1 VAQFALWSS
10 FSNDD
15 DPMGLSWTE
24 LRFFYDRGTGLVRR
38 GLASLR
44 TRGMRAS
51 WERVLRQFHTVPM
64 EQRPALYLP
73 ESEPFAPFAVPHS
86 DRPVAS
92 IVIPVYN
99 QFAHTLACLRAIA
112 AHPPSVAI
120 EIIVSDDGSSDETG
134 PALALVEGLHYHRR
148 AQNGGFIAA
157 CNDGAARARGEFV
170 VFLNNDTIP
179 QPGWLDTLLATFDS
193 DADIGLVGAQLVYP
207 DGRLQEAGG
216 IVFSDGSAHNY
227 GRFQSPND
235 PRYGHVRD
243 ADYCSGAALAIRR
256 TSFDQ
261 VGGFDSRYAPAYFE
275 DTDLGFAVRAAGWR
289 VVYQPHSCVVHM
301 EGVTAGVD
309 ETKGVK
315 AYQVRNRHVF
325 AEKWRDALQRQPSP
339 QTLPHLAADARTQR
353 RILIVDG
360 ATPLPDR
367 DSASLR
373 LANLMRLLGEEQAH
387 VVFYPADGNHAGDAT
402 RRLQQLGVETW
413 YAPFATTPAQ
423 WMRQHGGTFDTVMV
437 CRHYVLH
444 EWLPL
449 VRKFAPQAKLVFDTV
464 DLHYLRER
472 RGAELADDA
481 ALKRASDRTRTLE
494 LDMIARSDATLVV
507 SEVERTLLAQDA
519 PGARVEIVS
528 NLHQLR
534 GHGLPF
540 AQRHDLVFVGGFR
553 HPPNVDAVQWF
564 VTEIFPLVRA
574 RLPDVRFHCIGSDAP
589 AQIAA
594 LSAHPGVN
602 VHGHVPDIDPYMDG
616 ARIAIAPLRYGAGVK
631 GKVNLSMAHGQPVVA
646 TACAVE
652 GMHLRDGEDV
662 LVGNDAASFADAVV
676 RLYTDATLWERLSR
690 NGIANVERHFSLDAA
705 RDVVRRV
712 LLDRR

>member
-1 VAQFALWSS
+1 
-10 FSNDD
+10 
-15 DPMGLSWTE
+15 MGLSWTE
-24 LRFFYDRGTGLVRR
+24 LRFFYDRGTGLFRR

-51 WERVLRQFHTVPM
+51 WERVLKQFHTVPM
-64 EQRPALYLP
+64 EQRLALYLP
-73 ESEPFAPFAVPHS
+73 QAEPFAPFAVPHS

-112 AHPPSVAI
+112 AHPPAAAI
-120 EIIVSDDGSSDETG
+120 EIVVSDDGSSDETG
-134 PALALVEGLHYHRR
+134 PALAQVDGLRYHRR

-157 CNDGAARARGEFV
+157 CNDGAAQARGDFL

-179 QPGWLDTLLATFDS
+179 QPGWLDTLLATFES
-193 DADIGLVGAQLVYP
+193 EADVGLVGAQLVYP

-227 GRFQSPND
+227 GRFESPND
-235 PRYGHVRD
+235 PRYGYVRD

-256 TSFDQ
+256 TSFDR

-275 DTDLGFAVRAAGWR
+275 DTDLGFAVRASGER
-289 VVYQPHSCVVHM
+289 VLYQPQSRVVHM

-309 ETKGVK
+309 LSKGVK

-325 AEKWRDALQRQPSP
+325 AGKWREVLQLQPSP
-339 QTLPHLAADARTQR
+339 QTSPYLAAEARAQR
-353 RILIVDG
+353 RVLVIDS
-360 ATPLPDR
+360 ATPRPDR
-367 DSASLR
+367 DAASLR
-373 LANLMRLLGEEQAH
+373 LVNLMGLLRDEQAH
-387 VVFYPADGNHAGDAT
+387 VVFYPGDGSHAGDAT
-402 RRLQQLGVETW
+402 HRLQALGVEAW
-413 YAPFATTPAQ
+413 HAPFAATPAQ
-423 WMRQHGGTFDTVMV
+423 WMRQHGRTFDTVMV
-437 CRHYVLH
+437 SRHYVLR

-449 VRKFAPQAKLVFDTV
+449 VRQFAPQAKLVLDTV

-472 RGAELADDA
+472 RGAELANDS
-481 ALKRASDRTRTLE
+481 ALKRASERTRALE

-507 SEVERTLLAQDA
+507 SDVERTLLAQDA

-528 NLHQLR
+528 LLHHISGQ
-534 GHGLPF
+534 GLPF
-540 AQRHDLVFVGGFR
+540 EQRHDLVFVGGFR
-553 HPPNVDAVQWF
+553 HPPNVDAVKWF
-564 VTEIFPLVRA
+564 VSEVFPLVRA
-574 RLPDVRFHCIGSDAP
+574 RLPDVRFHCIGSDTP
-589 AQIAA
+589 AEITA
-594 LSAHPGVN
+594 LAGQPGVV

-616 ARIAIAPLRYGAGVK
+616 ARIAVAPLRYGAGVK

-646 TACAVE
+646 TGCAVE

-662 LVGNDAASFADAVV
+662 LVGDDPQSFADAVV
-676 RLYTDATLWERLSR
+676 RLYTDAETWQRLSR
-690 NGIANVERHFSLDAA
+690 NGVANVQQHFSLDAA

-712 LLDRR
+712 LLERK

>member
-1 VAQFALWSS
+1 
-10 FSNDD
+10 
-15 DPMGLSWTE
+15 MGLSWTE

-44 TRGMRAS
+44 TRGLRAS
-51 WERVLRQFHTVPM
+51 WERVRRQFHTVPM
-64 EQRPALYLP
+64 EQRPSLYLP
-73 ESEPFAPFAVPHS
+73 QAEPFAPFAVPDS
-86 DRPVAS
+86 ERPVAS

-112 AHPPSVAI
+112 AHPPAAAI
-120 EIIVSDDGSSDETG
+120 EIIVSDDGSSDET
-134 PALALVEGLHYHRR
+134 ASALVQVQGLHYHRR
-148 AQNGGFIAA
+148 ARNGGFIAA
-157 CNDGAARARGEFV
+157 CNDGAARARGEFL

-179 QPGWLDTLLATFDS
+179 QPGWLDALLATFDAA
-193 DADIGLVGAQLVYP
+193 ADIGLVGAQLVYP

-227 GRFQSPND
+227 GRFESPND

-256 TSFDQ
+256 TLFEG
-261 VGGFDSRYAPAYFE
+261 VGGFDARYAPAYFE
-275 DTDLGFAVRAAGWR
+275 DTDLGFAVRAAGQR
-289 VVYQPHSCVVHM
+289 VVYQPQACVVHM

-309 ETKGVK
+309 ETTGVK

-325 AEKWRDALQRQPSP
+325 ADKWADALQRQPSP
-339 QTLPHLAADARTQR
+339 QTLPHIAADARTQR
-353 RILIVDG
+353 RILIIDS

-373 LANLMRLLGEEQAH
+373 LVNLMRLLREEQAH

-402 RRLQQLGVETW
+402 RRIQQLGVEAW
-413 YAPFATTPAQ
+413 YAPFTTTPAQ
-423 WMRQHGGTFDTVMV
+423 WMRQHGATFDTVVV
-437 CRHYVLH
+437 CRHYVLR

-449 VRKFAPQAKLVFDTV
+449 VRQFAPQATLVFDTV

-481 ALKRASDRTRTLE
+481 ALKRASERTRTLE
-494 LDMIARSDATLVV
+494 LEMIARSDATLVV

-519 PGARVEIVS
+519 PGAHVEVVS
-528 NLHQLR
+528 NLHQLH

-540 AQRHDLVFVGGFR
+540 EQRHDLVFVGGFR

-564 VTEIFPLVRA
+564 ASEILPLVRA

-589 AQIAA
+589 AEIAA
-594 LSAHPGVN
+594 LAAQPGVI

-646 TACAVE
+646 TGCAVE

-662 LVGNDAASFADAVV
+662 LVGNDAPAFADAVV
-676 RLYTDATLWERLSR
+676 RLYTDAALWERLSR

-712 LLDRR
+712 LLGRG